1 MYYQGDGVTITPW
14 YYLPSYLIDWM
25 KSIFMELSTQQ
36 QVQIIT
42 LSSVVT
48 DNRSCSD
55 DIIKNCGHSHS

>member
-1 MYYQGDGVTITPW
+1 MYYQGDGVTITITITPW
-14 YYLPSYLIDWM
+14 YYLPSYLIDWR
-25 KSIFMELSTQQ
+25 KSIFIELSTQQ

-55 DIIKNCGHSHS
+55 DSHS